1 MYLASDSATTLASI
15 SKGAPMFKL
24 TFFKGTPETMGFR
37 LAALLMGARSLKF
50 FLTVKG
56 VTKAWKRLV
65 SLKSK
70 EFVVMGY
77 YGVKKGIN
85 SSPELIQLKKIANL
99 ADIVETQMINPS
111 APYFQSALLF

>member
-1 MYLASDSATTLASI
+1 MYLASDSATTLASM

-37 LAALLMGARSLKF
+37 LAALLMGARSFKF

-70 EFVVMGY
+70 QFVMMGS

-85 SSPELIQLKKIANL
+85 SSPELVQLKKIANL
-99 ADIVETQMINPS
+99 SDKVETQIIYLS
-111 APYFQSALLF
+111 ATYF

>member
-1 MYLASDSATTLASI
+1 MVEGKTVVCNKEMGLCSLIFFKYEYKSVYLASDSATTLASI

-37 LAALLMGARSLKF
+37 LAALLMGARSFKF

-70 EFVVMGY
+70 
-77 YGVKKGIN
+77 
-85 SSPELIQLKKIANL
+85 
-99 ADIVETQMINPS
+99 
-111 APYFQSALLF
+111 